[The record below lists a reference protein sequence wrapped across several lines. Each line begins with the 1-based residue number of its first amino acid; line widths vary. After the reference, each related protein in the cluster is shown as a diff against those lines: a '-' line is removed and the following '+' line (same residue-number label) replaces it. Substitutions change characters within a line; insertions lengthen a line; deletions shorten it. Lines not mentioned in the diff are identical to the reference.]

1 MELERGRK
9 INVDMNV
16 RIRAESRKTQS
27 DLQKTSQNALI
38 FFLRGS
44 MSALSFHP
52 DPEATGRCKKAK
64 GVD

>member
-52 DPEATGRCKKAK
+52 EATGRCKKAK